1 MANKPVLIYGS
12 FNGDNVAT
20 FGTQEGN
27 WVYFKMRNDYRL
39 DPVRTR
45 NDGGSWVEK
54 SMDYYQSQK
63 WVAVSG
69 FKLSTLLYDTN
80 QNTGTATS
88 QMVENAVV
96 WAIDI
101 ANDDSHGYDWDER
114 TGPTDYD
121 CSGLVNSAFA
131 QAGFDVTPSWTTLDM
146 RAGYEAIGFTV
157 YGPEAANNMSF
168 LQRGD
173 ILLQD
178 EYHTAIY
185 IGNGQ
190 QVAAH
195 INENGEVYDGEPGD
209 QTGYEICVSG
219 YEVYQYPSAGV
230 YGWSCVLRYNEPV
243 QEGDWH
249 TGAKFSSYEVG
260 GVTGWDS
267 NPITEESMGVAVP
280 WNKHADPHYPPNPMT
295 PELYYGQLL
304 QIKVGDFFGIVL
316 VNDVGNFGAD
326 NDFNQDVTLDLQPGV
341 WMAAGG
347 GMTTYE
353 NCEWRVVG
361 HIDQDNTGGKGPW
374 YII

>member
-27 WVYFKMRNDYRL
+27 WVYFKMRDDYRL
-39 DPVRTR
+39 DPIRTR

-63 WVAVSG
+63 WVGVSG

-96 WAIDI
+96 WAIGI

-114 TGPTDYD
+114 TGPNDYD

-146 RAGYEAIGFTV
+146 REGYRAAGFTV
-157 YGPEAANNMSF
+157 LGPEIANNMGA
-168 LQRGD
+168 LRRGD

-195 INENGEVYDGEPGD
+195 INENGEVTGGEPGD

-230 YGWSCVLRYNEPV
+230 YGWSCVLRYEASDDVPAG
-243 QEGDWH
+243 EWH
-249 TGAKFSSYEVG
+249 ENATFTSYEIG
-260 GVTGWDS
+260 GVTGWDG
-267 NPITEESMGVAVP
+267 NPIEVDSMGVAVP
-280 WNKHADPHYPPNPMT
+280 WNHGAVPPNPEF

-304 QIKVGDFFGIVL
+304 QIKVGNFYGIVL
-316 VNDVGNFGAD
+316 VNDCGNFGD
-326 NDFNQDVTLDLQPGV
+326 SNDYNHEAVLDLQPGV
-341 WMAAGG
+341 WAAAGG
-347 GMTTYE
+347 GMTTYTG
-353 NCEWRVVG
+353 CSWRVVG
-361 HIDQDNTGGKGPW
+361 HIENDNTGGKGPW